1 MLQSEL
7 SILIEPSAR
16 TYKTMQNQ
24 QVIDLAY
31 PLLLLNYMETH
42 PGDKMILEGGD
53 EKRKAGNNLVTI
65 RGILV
70 PVDWDEKGNVFAI
83 AISTYDEVEYLI
95 ESNEKEKELKAF
107 IREELEVS
115 GILKKE
121 KNRLIM
127 QIKKYRLKPGL
138 KSAQNS
144 IKQSSKKKK

>member
-1 MLQSEL
+1 
-7 SILIEPSAR
+7 
-16 TYKTMQNQ
+16 MQIQ
-24 QVIDLAY
+24 QVIDLAC